1 MVYELFSKMAKINIQ
16 QLDRYETEYKSYEKI
31 NRKNGKSKIQDGE
44 NIFQLSG
51 KLDRGR
57 TDNDY

>member
-1 MVYELFSKMAKINIQ
+1 MAKINIQ

-31 NRKNGKSKIQDGE
+31 NKKNGKNKSQDGE
-44 NIFQLSG
+44 NIFQSPG
-51 KLDRGR
+51 KLDRRR

>member
-31 NRKNGKSKIQDGE
+31 NKKNGKNKSQDGE
-44 NIFQLSG
+44 NIFQSPG
-51 KLDRGR
+51 KLERRR

>member
-44 NIFQLSG
+44 NIFQSPG

-57 TDNDY
+57 ADNDY

>member
-1 MVYELFSKMAKINIQ
+1 MAKINIQ

-31 NRKNGKSKIQDGE
+31 NRKNGKNKIQDDE
-44 NIFQLSG
+44 NLFQSSG
-51 KLDRGR
+51 KPDRGR

>member
-1 MVYELFSKMAKINIQ
+1 MAKINIQ

-44 NIFQLSG
+44 NIFQSPG
-51 KLDRGR
+51 KLDRRR

>member
-31 NRKNGKSKIQDGE
+31 NRKNGKNKIQDGE
-44 NIFQLSG
+44 NIFQSPG
-51 KLDRGR
+51 TLDRGR
-57 TDNDY
+57 AENDY

>member
-1 MVYELFSKMAKINIQ
+1 MAKINIQ

-31 NRKNGKSKIQDGE
+31 NRKNGKNKIQDGE
-44 NIFQLSG
+44 NIFQSPG

-57 TDNDY
+57 ADNDY

>member
-31 NRKNGKSKIQDGE
+31 NRKKQYQETKLSSK
-44 NIFQLSG
+44 
-51 KLDRGR
+51 RV
-57 TDNDY
+57 